1 MHFRPYLYGRKF
13 TIVTDHKP
21 LVWMNSIKDPTS
33 RIWKWKLKLSDFLFD
48 IQYKEGRRNANAGA
62 SSRNPGVCLPIRKRE
77 EDSPD
82 RYPHLNRFQ
91 LDTSTEDSP
100 IFEAKP
106 RVLPQFYDPRK
117 QGKAFT
123 RKHLTIEE
131 TSVKYF
137 DQALSKSM

>member
-33 RIWKWKLKLSDFLFD
+33 RIWKWKLKLSDFEFD
-48 IQYKEGRRNANAGA
+48 IQYKEGRTNANADA
-62 SSRNPGVCLPIRKRE
+62 LSRNPPEVCLPIRKQE

-82 RYPHLNRFQ
+82 RYPHLKRFQ
-91 LDTSTEDSP
+91 LDISTEDSP

-106 RVLPQFYDPRK
+106 HELSQYDKARK
-117 QGKAFT
+117 QVV
-123 RKHLTIEE
+123 LESI
-131 TSVKYF
+131 SP
-137 DQALSKSM
+137 